1 MARAH
6 IWTRTCTPTPTDKAP
21 THALHILTEKPGGK
35 DAGGGDGTRGLGRI
49 PASPWLLLLLL
60 LLYVPPGQAQAI
72 PCDALLGMDETML
85 VLDGFAVGTNHSSA
99 GTAYPINYLY
109 QSTKC
114 RGCDLLPLTT
124 VVGSVCVSSVCV
136 KVSIK

>member
-1 MARAH
+1 
-6 IWTRTCTPTPTDKAP
+6 
-21 THALHILTEKPGGK
+21 
-35 DAGGGDGTRGLGRI
+35 
-49 PASPWLLLLLL
+49 
-60 LLYVPPGQAQAI
+60 
-72 PCDALLGMDETML
+72 ML

-136 KVSIK
+136 KVSIKWPVRLAETWAVDDRNKTLGVE